1 MSGLQGALATAA
13 IALSVFSLIT
23 YLWLGLTVLLLGNR
37 RAPVTWAGGLGLLS
51 AALFFLCHGA
61 LVGAGVTATAATDVW
76 WHLSWLPAFAAP
88 LFWAS
93 IGLHYV
99 GMAGAWGRLR
109 RLALAGA
116 AALGVVAA
124 VLALVNWRAIASY
137 GDFIRLLSVA
147 LSTHRGD
154 PQSAAALAS
163 PALPTLAV
171 AFVAYVGACACLPW
185 ASLVARRFLPGG
197 APAPLATGRRES
209 ALLWD
214 ASSAWTQARPAL
226 LAASLC
232 MVVAGSVV
240 GLVGVLTSLAIRS
253 SHLAHA
259 ARSPLPLPDAA
270 TAPGHLPLALVLAD
284 LAVQSAMAGLVLM
297 LGWAVVRQGVLVE
310 RRLPQRGF
318 LGHWRST
325 VVVAAV
331 VAGMVAW
338 LTFVEP
344 ESLAALLGL
353 VALVAAT
360 YALFTWRS
368 YVAHDRFL
376 GQLRPFVDSLATSR
390 GGWLAT
396 SPQDVEHAVEAL
408 FTSLCRDVL
417 EASRGH
423 LALSAGHLHRT
434 FGYTAPDAT
443 PLDAKTAREW
453 VLPISDERGVVA
465 RLTLGPRLDGAGY
478 TSADLEVARA
488 CGQRILDAVGEFT
501 AVQTI
506 AQLARR
512 RGLEAELSA
521 ALPRRKLHDDVLP
534 RLHLALL
541 RLESLRGR
549 LGEPAHARA
558 ERALAI
564 GATGPPAAAG
574 DAVAATA
581 AEADMADAL
590 GAVVRELGG
599 VHHDL
604 AALMR
609 ASPAATPRRLEH
621 GFYAALRKALEADF
635 NGAFDTLKWDVPDE
649 ARASADAL
657 PDIVADV
664 LLGATLEAVRNASR
678 HARGGDLHR
687 PLELTLAITA
697 DERRVTVTVTDDGV
711 GLRTDTRG
719 EDTRDEDTRTV
730 QPPIAAPGRTTG
742 MPLSDEAATDAAH
755 LGPSDRQ
762 AGERAGDSTRSGLLT
777 HSALLAL
784 VGGSL
789 VVQAGP
795 RRGTVVALR
804 VPRVLESP
812 GA

>member
-1 MSGLQGALATAA
+1 MNGLQGALATAA
-13 IALSVFSLIT
+13 IALSAFSLIT

-37 RAPVTWAGGLGLLS
+37 RVPVTWVGGLGLLS

-61 LVGAGVTATAATDVW
+61 LVGAGVTATAGADVW

-88 LFWAS
+88 LFWAT

-109 RLALAGA
+109 ILALAGA
-116 AALGVVAA
+116 ATLGGLAA
-124 VLALVNWRAIASY
+124 VLVLVNWRAIASY

-147 LSTHRGD
+147 LGTHRGST
-154 PQSAAALAS
+154 QTAAALAS
-163 PALPTLAV
+163 PAMPALAV
-171 AFVAYVGACACLPW
+171 AFVAFVGACASLPW

-197 APAPLATGRRES
+197 VPVQPSAARSES
-209 ALLWD
+209 ALMWD

-232 MVVAGSVV
+232 MLVAGSVV
-240 GLVGVLTSLAIRS
+240 GAVGVLTSLAIRT
-253 SHLAHA
+253 SHLSNVMRPH
-259 ARSPLPLPDAA
+259 LPLPTAA
-270 TAPGHLPLALVLAD
+270 PVPGHLPLALVLAD
-284 LAVQSAMAGLVLM
+284 LTVQLAMASLVLM

-325 VVVAAV
+325 VGVAGVVAA
-331 VAGMVAW
+331 MVAW
-338 LTFVEP
+338 LTFLEP

-376 GQLRPFVDSLATSR
+376 EQLRPFVDSLATSR

-408 FTSLCRDVL
+408 FNSLCRDVL
-417 EASRGH
+417 GASRGH

-434 FGYTAPDAT
+434 FEYTTPDGI

-453 VLPISDERGVVA
+453 VLPVSDERGVVA
-465 RLTLGPRLDGAGY
+465 RLSLGPRLDGAGY

-521 ALPRRKLHDDVLP
+521 ALPRRKLHDEVLP

-549 LGEPAHARA
+549 LGDPAHILA
-558 ERALAI
+558 ERALVAR
-564 GATGPPAAAG
+564 GASTPATLSHDAAGPATADAEIAAA
-574 DAVAATA
+574 
-581 AEADMADAL
+581 L
-590 GAVVRELGG
+590 GEVVRELGG

-609 ASPAATPRRLEH
+609 ASPAAAPRRLEH
-621 GFYAALRKALEADF
+621 GFCAALRKALDGEF
-635 NGAFDTLKWDVPDE
+635 NGAFDALTWAVPDD
-649 ARASADAL
+649 AQASADSL

-678 HARGGDLHR
+678 HARGSDLHR
-687 PLELTLAITA
+687 PLELALAITA
-697 DERRVTVTVTDDGV
+697 DERWVSVTVMDDGV
-711 GLRTDTRG
+711 GLQQDARG
-719 EDTRDEDTRTV
+719 EGTRSALAPLTPSGRITGA
-730 QPPIAAPGRTTG
+730 PPPSPAVV
-742 MPLSDEAATDAAH
+742 DASQS
-755 LGPSDRQ
+755 GPSDRQ
-762 AGERAGDSTRSGLLT
+762 PAERAAASTRSGLLT

-789 VVQAGP
+789 VVQNAP
-795 RRGTVVALR
+795 RTGTIVTLR
-804 VPRVLESP
+804 VPRVQESP
-812 GA
+812 GV